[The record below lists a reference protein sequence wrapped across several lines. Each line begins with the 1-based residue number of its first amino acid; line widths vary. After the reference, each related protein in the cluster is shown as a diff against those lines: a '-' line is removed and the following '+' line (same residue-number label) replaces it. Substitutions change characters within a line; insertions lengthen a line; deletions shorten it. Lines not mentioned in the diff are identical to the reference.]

1 MSFQETLWEESEKY
15 KNIQIVKDKW
25 LKNKKYKILLLLL
38 SLELLDLKNF
48 LKHGKINVEVQLMNT
63 GKIRNKLKNKIIQLT
78 QVVSKLMLH
87 LKCNK
92 RIG

>member
-63 GKIRNKLKNKIIQLT
+63 GKIRNKLKNKIIQ
-78 QVVSKLMLH
+78 
-87 LKCNK
+87 
-92 RIG
+92 